1 MDEIEDGSQSETREM
16 LPGGDHQY
24 VFFDHSHSSVTA
36 FYPQAARFGDLEY
49 MKSRAVDALECA
61 RGRGTTTTANFV
73 VQTLGRGSTSEISDE
88 DYKEVKS
95 DAESKHHHINDAAAA
110 AALVESLSDEE
121 SCVDAVLKEKRVRRK
136 LEVLGKMVGVDSGK
150 PGDVLGE
157 VVRVLRD
164 LERTASQI

>member
-1 MDEIEDGSQSETREM
+1 MDEIEDGSQSEKREM
-16 LPGGDHQY
+16 LPDRDHQY

-49 MKSRAVDALECA
+49 MKSRAVYALESP

-73 VQTLGRGSTSEISDE
+73 VQTLERGSTSEISDE

-95 DAESKHHHINDAAAA
+95 DAESKHHHINDAAA